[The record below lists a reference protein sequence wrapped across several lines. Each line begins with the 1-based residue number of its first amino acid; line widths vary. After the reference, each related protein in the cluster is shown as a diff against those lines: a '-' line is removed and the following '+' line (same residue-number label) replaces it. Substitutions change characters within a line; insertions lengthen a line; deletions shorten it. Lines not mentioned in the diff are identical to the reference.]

1 MKMIKLKNVLKEEE
15 DKHTTMDFY
24 DAFNTYIR
32 GERAMSV
39 KWRDGYSAP
48 CGLIVT
54 FENGYKVASYGGGC
68 SGEDCNTSWIVD
80 RSNNIIATMDN
91 SSR

>member
-1 MKMIKLKNVLKEEE
+1 MEKNMIKLKNVLKEEE
-15 DKHTTMDFY
+15 KSMMNFET
-24 DAFNTYIR
+24 AFDTYIR

-48 CGLIVT
+48 YGLIVT

-80 RSNNIIATMDN
+80 KSTNIIATMDS